1 MLRFL
6 IPPRPLVAAV
16 RLSQLCSHL
25 VKRAQFSIM
34 AYPKTIKAVG
44 IHKTG
49 GVEVIEDLELPFPEV
64 KPDHLLIK
72 VQWGGVNFIDTYL
85 RSGLYPTPFLPLPIA
100 KEVAGVII
108 ELPTDASVL
117 NNPQYQKRGFKKG
130 GSVAVDVTGGLKEYV
145 SAPWDVAYPLPDG
158 ISTRTAAASVLQ
170 GLTALTL
177 LTESHNVQKGET
189 VLIHTVAGGVGL
201 LMAQI
206 AKARGATVVGTTSTP
221 QKAEL
226 AKQHGADHVILYK
239 QENTVQRVLEITGG
253 EGVHA
258 IFDGVGKDTFDSDF
272 EMIRRKGTL
281 VSFGNASGPVPP
293 VPLLKLT
300 PKNVKLLR
308 PTVSNYTATVEERDY
323 YGAQLFKLIADGDL
337 KINVHGEYPFTAEG
351 VRQAQLDLVG
361 GKTAGKLVIKVSE

>member
-6 IPPRPLVAAV
+6 IPPRPLVAPA
-16 RLSQLCSHL
+16 RLSQLRSHL
-25 VKRAQFSIM
+25 AKRAQFSIM
-34 AYPKTIKAVG
+34 SYPKTSKAVG
-44 IHKTG
+44 IQKTG

-100 KEVAGVII
+100 MEIAGVIV

-130 GSVAVDVTGGLKEYV
+130 GSVAINVIGSLKEYL
-145 SAPWDVAYPLPDG
+145 SAPWDVVYPVPDG
-158 ISTRTAAASVLQ
+158 ISMRTAAASVLQ

-206 AKARGATVVGTTSTP
+206 AKARAHALVVPLIRGAPGDVTLVPDVRA
-221 QKAEL
+221 AEDEL
-226 AKQHGADHVILYK
+226 VLCEDEDAGDAIAALVDEREGLGRECSPAVARHGELDDEEQDL
-239 QENTVQRVLEITGG
+239 GG
-253 EGVHA
+253 E
-258 IFDGVGKDTFDSDF
+258 
-272 EMIRRKGTL
+272 
-281 VSFGNASGPVPP
+281 
-293 VPLLKLT
+293 
-300 PKNVKLLR
+300 
-308 PTVSNYTATVEERDY
+308 VE
-323 YGAQLFKLIADGDL
+323 
-337 KINVHGEYPFTAEG
+337 
-351 VRQAQLDLVG
+351 
-361 GKTAGKLVIKVSE
+361 